1 LGNIFFVVDNIE
13 LSNKM
18 TYVTAL
24 KVFVINTFF
33 PSDVPCVA
41 VERKYCRQFSVCVAP
56 PRDTIYRL
64 VIQFDEA
71 GSVCDKRATG

>member
-1 LGNIFFVVDNIE
+1 
-13 LSNKM
+13 M
-18 TYVTAL
+18 TAL

-64 VIQFDEA
+64 VIQFDET
-71 GSVCDKRATG
+71 GSVRV